1 MLLKNQFKKP
11 LLSKKPG
18 IVMLLNL
25 KGAYKMINKMWK
37 NYEMCNTMAK
47 PIQNSM
53 YARRNKKVK
62 LQLNSNVTV

>member
-1 MLLKNQFKKP
+1 
-11 LLSKKPG
+11 
-18 IVMLLNL
+18 MLLNL